1 MQKEIFVDLLI
12 SEKTGSKSTNNNN
25 NKPSRE

>member
-25 NKPSRE
+25 KPSRE